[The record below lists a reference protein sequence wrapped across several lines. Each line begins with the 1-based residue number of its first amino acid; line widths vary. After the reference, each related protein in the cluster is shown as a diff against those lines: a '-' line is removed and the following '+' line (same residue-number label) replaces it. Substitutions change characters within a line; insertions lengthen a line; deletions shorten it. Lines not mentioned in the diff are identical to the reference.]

1 MRDPAENSRREPWQL
16 KRPDADSAESV
27 TSERPAAAP
36 PAPPAEAGRDRRL
49 RRLKLALILLY
60 LGCIAAVA
68 TWAVRVTFAERD
80 AAISAALARAAEI
93 ATAAEEQ
100 LARSFG
106 EADAVLGFVAEAV
119 HHYGPTAQ
127 DEGAD
132 LARIIASRLGE
143 RPQIA
148 GMVLLDAGGRI
159 LQYGARSGLSSNAGE
174 WKTPAAAFD
183 AARAT
188 LGRAVPDPVD
198 RRWTIPLARR
208 IRPGDAESEAQPAI
222 IAALLAPSYFETA
235 FRGLALPSGG
245 SILVLHGD
253 GRLLARFP
261 ATSEPLDT
269 NADALPP
276 FRPEYRNMRTA
287 HIHQALPGARGP
299 SIGAFIRLADYPAI
313 VLVSVPEDVAIGAW
327 RQAALHRGVAVVMAA
342 LLAALILLSI
352 HLEARRR
359 FDAAAA
365 ARRAASANDELL
377 RSRTTALEQLDAQLA
392 AFSYSIS
399 HDLRT
404 PLRAING
411 FAQTLAE
418 DFGDRLDD
426 DGKAHLARIRRA
438 AERMGESIDRLVEL
452 AGLSRSTVHRSAL
465 DLSEIVRSIAADLRR
480 RDPQR
485 VAVFDIAPGVQAAAD
500 GRLVRILLT
509 QLLDNAW
516 KFTRERHDTRIA
528 FGALAQDGATVY
540 FIDDNGIGFDMAHA
554 ARLFEP
560 FQRLHPGAGFEG
572 SGIGLATVKR
582 IVELHGGRAWA
593 DAVAGRGVTVF
604 FTLCAD
610 RPGVAPALAPAY
622 APSCS

>member
-1 MRDPAENSRREPWQL
+1 MRDPAENSRREPWRL
-16 KRPDADSAESV
+16 KRPDADS
-27 TSERPAAAP
+27 SEPAASEGPAAAP
-36 PAPPAEAGRDRRL
+36 PNPPAEAGRGRTL
-49 RRLKLALILLY
+49 RRLKLVLLLLY
-60 LGCIAAVA
+60 LGGIAVLA
-68 TWAVRVTFAERD
+68 TWAVRVTLAERD
-80 AAISAALARAAEI
+80 AAISAALARTAEI
-93 ATAAEEQ
+93 ATAAEEH

-106 EADAVLGFVAEAV
+106 EADAVLNFVADAV
-119 HHYGPTAQ
+119 RRDGPAPE
-127 DEGAD
+127 DE
-132 LARIIASRLGE
+132 RIERTRMLESKLRE
-143 RPQIA
+143 RPQVA
-148 GMVLLDAGGRI
+148 GLVLLDGRGRI
-159 LQYGARSGLSSNAGE
+159 LQYGARSGLSSNTGE
-174 WKTPAAAFD
+174 WNPAAAAFD

-198 RRWTIPLARR
+198 GRWTIPLARR
-208 IRPGDAESEAQPAI
+208 IRPDDAGNEAQPAI
-222 IAALLAPSYFETA
+222 VAALLAPSYFEAA
-235 FRGLALPSGG
+235 FRGLALPAGG
-245 SILVLHGD
+245 SILVLHGE

-261 ATSEPLDT
+261 ATGEPLDT

-276 FRPEYRNMRTA
+276 FRPEYRNLRTA
-287 HIHQALPGARGP
+287 HIRQALPGADGLRV
-299 SIGAFIRLADYPAI
+299 GAFIRLADYPAI
-313 VLVSVPEDVAIGAW
+313 VLVSVPEDVAMQTW
-327 RQAALHRGVAVVMAA
+327 REAAFTRGIAVVMAA

-365 ARRAASANDELL
+365 ARQAARANDELL
-377 RSRTTALEQLDAQLA
+377 RSRTTALAELDAQLA

-426 DGKAHLARIRRA
+426 EGRAHLARIRRA

-452 AGLSRSTVHRSAL
+452 AGLSRSTVHRGAA
-465 DLSEIVRSIAADLRR
+465 DLSEIVRSIAADVRR

-485 VAVFDIAPGVQAAAD
+485 EAVFDIAPGVQAAAD
-500 GRLVRILLT
+500 GRLVRILLA

-516 KFTRERHDTRIA
+516 KFTRERQVARIA
-528 FGALAQDGATVY
+528 FGALRKDGATVY

-560 FQRLHPGAGFEG
+560 FQRLHPGAAFEG

-582 IVELHGGRAWA
+582 IVELHGGRVWV

-604 FTLCAD
+604 FTLCGD
-610 RPGVAPALAPAY
+610 RPGEPAAPVPA
-622 APSCS
+622 CS